1 MVRIMKQFN
10 KAKRLLLL
18 SALLVMAT
26 VSAMAQP
33 LNGTYTVGGTTPNYA
48 TLTDAV
54 NALTTNGVS
63 GPVIFSLRNGT
74 YSGAQYTL
82 PAITGAS
89 ATNRITFLSETG
101 IAANVTI
108 SYAATGS
115 SDNFVFKLDNA
126 SFITFKNL
134 TLTNTAG
141 STYGRGF

>member
-74 YSGAQYTL
+74 YSGAQ
-82 PAITGAS
+82 
-89 ATNRITFLSETG
+89 
-101 IAANVTI
+101 
-108 SYAATGS
+108 
-115 SDNFVFKLDNA
+115 
-126 SFITFKNL
+126 
-134 TLTNTAG
+134 
-141 STYGRGF
+141 